1 MNIEKLKNI
10 KDKFEDLSAKISDPE
25 VIADNKEWTKLV
37 KEHSSLEPI
46 VTQYDAYVKTQNDIE
61 EDKVIIKDESDA
73 EMLELA
79 KADMEEKKVLLEK
92 IENELKVLLLPV
104 DPNDDKNVIIEIRGG
119 AGGEEAALFAAEMM
133 RMYKMYAEKNRWQV
147 EDVDINMTEL
157 GGVKEAVFEIHGV
170 GAYRKLKYESGVH
183 RVQRVPDTET
193 QGRIHTS
200 TITVAVLPEVELILT
215 NVISKSIRTAA
226 AAQADSILTRRI
238 AQCV

>member
-73 EMLELA
+73 EMVELA

-157 GGVKEAVFEIHGV
+157 GGVKEAV
-170 GAYRKLKYESGVH
+170 
-183 RVQRVPDTET
+183 
-193 QGRIHTS
+193 
-200 TITVAVLPEVELILT
+200 
-215 NVISKSIRTAA
+215 
-226 AAQADSILTRRI
+226 
-238 AQCV
+238 